1 MERLRVS
8 PDRRSPTDGKH
19 VSDGRDG
26 DSRTL
31 RYMSEYSIVNLRA
44 ADDDTAGRVP
54 GMEGRF
60 GRKYL
65 DSRDLGVSL
74 WSYEPNVRSP
84 FSHSHREQEEA
95 YVVVAGSG
103 RIRLGE
109 EVREIG
115 TWDVVR
121 VAPQVVR
128 AFEAGPDGLEL
139 IAVGG
144 PKPEGGDGVPSDSPW
159 PQADGA

>member
-1 MERLRVS
+1 
-8 PDRRSPTDGKH
+8 
-19 VSDGRDG
+19 
-26 DSRTL
+26 
-31 RYMSEYSIVNLRA
+31 MSEYSIMNLREV
-44 ADDDTAGRVP
+44 DDDTGGRVP

-74 WSYEPNVRSP
+74 WSYAPGVRTP
-84 FSHSHREQEEA
+84 FGHSHREQEEA

-103 RIRLGE
+103 RIRLND
-109 EVREIG
+109 EVREVG
-115 TWDVVR
+115 LWDVVR
-121 VAPQVVR
+121 VAPEVIR

-144 PKPEGGDGVPSDSPW
+144 PKPEGGDGVGSDSPW
-159 PQADGA
+159 PEDGSA